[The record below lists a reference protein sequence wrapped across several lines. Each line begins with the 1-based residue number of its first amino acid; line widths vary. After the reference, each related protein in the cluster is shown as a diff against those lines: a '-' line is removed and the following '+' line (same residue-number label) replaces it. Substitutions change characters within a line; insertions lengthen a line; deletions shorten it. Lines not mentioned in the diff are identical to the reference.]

1 MRFFMHLLVSTQTFA
16 SPPLTVLW
24 LLWAL
29 CGKSW
34 GGAAKTS
41 AVGVLSCTVLI
52 CSSRYCR
59 RHSVHF
65 SQPHPCVR
73 PVVGCQRSCGRVG
86 QHAHQHGHQDH
97 KFAAVDSRRPALQR
111 FEKRATVV
119 SLACVAAL
127 AAAAIG
133 VHYRLRS
140 SVKYH
145 APDPTK
151 SVIAALFGRRSS
163 LGSSAFRVPG
173 AEAAIALNKTFHRSS
188 LQSRAAAQ

>member
-1 MRFFMHLLVSTQTFA
+1 M
-16 SPPLTVLW
+16 
-24 LLWAL
+24 
-29 CGKSW
+29 
-34 GGAAKTS
+34 
-41 AVGVLSCTVLI
+41 GVLSCTVLI
-52 CSSRYCR
+52 CSSSHCR

-73 PVVGCQRSCGRVG
+73 PVGCCQRSCGRIG

-119 SLACVAAL
+119 SFTACVAAL

-133 VHYRLRS
+133 VHYGLRS
-140 SVKYH
+140 SVKCH

-163 LGSSAFRVPG
+163 LGSSAFRVPR
-173 AEAAIALNKTFHRSS
+173 AEAAIALHKTFHRTS